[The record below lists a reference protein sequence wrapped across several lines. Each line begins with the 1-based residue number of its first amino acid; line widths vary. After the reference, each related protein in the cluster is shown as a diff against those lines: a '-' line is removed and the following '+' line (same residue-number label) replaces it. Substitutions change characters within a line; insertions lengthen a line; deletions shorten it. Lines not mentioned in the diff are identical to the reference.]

1 MRFRDSVIWITG
13 ASSGI
18 GKKTAKQFHAEGA
31 HIVFSARREG
41 DLNRVVDKCLG
52 PGDTVVVPPCTLLTS
67 PLRSFKMETRRRLNS
82 LKFAT
87 SKRPACFASSAA
99 NFAVASA

>member
-41 DLNRVVDKCLG
+41 DLNRVVDKCVG
-52 PGDTVVVPPCTLLTS
+52 PGDARRNVWLKRHSPALLS
-67 PLRSFKMETRRRLNS
+67 EITRRRGPER
-82 LKFAT
+82 T
-87 SKRPACFASSAA
+87 SVPAEPLC
-99 NFAVASA
+99 